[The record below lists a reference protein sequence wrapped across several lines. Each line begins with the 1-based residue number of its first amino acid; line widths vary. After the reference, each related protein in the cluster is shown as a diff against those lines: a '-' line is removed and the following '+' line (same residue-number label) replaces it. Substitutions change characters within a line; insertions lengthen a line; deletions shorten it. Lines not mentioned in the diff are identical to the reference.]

1 MVRLIQELLRPHH
14 RLVAI
19 VAVMMLLQA
28 TMGIAGPWPLK
39 IIIDSVVG
47 DHAVPNWATWF
58 APPLGR
64 GGRLQIAALAAI
76 ITVIIAVASSF
87 AGYLANYVIEIVAQ
101 RVADD
106 LRLRT
111 YHHLQTL
118 SRSYYAH
125 RRVGSILSTI
135 ITDVKT
141 IEEFASLGT
150 VSNLVDIFTLAG
162 MLAVMVTLQWDFA
175 LIAVALLPFLVI
187 AVSRVRTAVL
197 ITVNEVRRAQADMVA
212 TVQEGLQA
220 IEVVQALQ
228 GEDFQEQ
235 QLARISERNMH
246 ASIKARRVRA
256 LLTPVVNIPIAICTA
271 FVLWRGS
278 ALILAGAL
286 TLGSLTVFAAY
297 LARFFG
303 PVQSI
308 SVRMEMVAQ
317 AAVAVARIRDVLEA
331 DVVVPER
338 SDATD
343 PPPFRGDIAFEHVAF
358 GYHADRPI
366 LRDVNF
372 TVRAGELVG
381 IVGTTG
387 CGKSTL
393 VSLIPRSYDA
403 TAGTITIDGSDIRGF
418 TLRGLR
424 GQIGV
429 VLQETVLFGRSVRD
443 NIAFGHTGATDDEV
457 VRAAKLANADEF
469 ITRMPHGYDSIVG
482 DRGLT
487 LSVGERQRIGIA
499 RALIRDNPILIL
511 DEPTAALDAES
522 ELLVIEAMERLMKGR
537 TVICI
542 AHRLSTIRNA
552 DRIIGIKDGFVVEE
566 GSPEELLA
574 RNGLYS
580 DLHRIQFKE
589 ADQSGGDRPN
599 CQAISRETE
608 IALREILE

>member
-1 MVRLIQELLRPHH
+1 MVRLIQDLLRPYR
-14 RLVAI
+14 RLVA
-19 VAVMMLLQA
+19 VVVFMMLLQA
-28 TMGIAGPWPLK
+28 AMGIAGPWPLK
-39 IIIDSVVG
+39 IVIDSVVG
-47 DHAVPNWATWF
+47 NQPVPNWATWF
-58 APPLGR
+58 GPPLAH

-87 AGYLANYVIEIVAQ
+87 AGYAANYVIEIVAQ
-101 RVADD
+101 RVAND
-106 LRLRT
+106 LRSRT
-111 YHHLQTL
+111 YHRLQTL
-118 SRSYYAH
+118 SRSYYRD

-150 VSNLVDIFTLAG
+150 VSNLVDMLTLVG

-175 LIAVALLPFLVI
+175 LIAVALLPFLVV

-197 ITVNEVRRAQADMVA
+197 ETVKEVREAQADMVA
-212 TVQEGLQA
+212 TAQEGLQA

-228 GEDFQEQ
+228 GEDLQER
-235 QLARISERNMH
+235 QLARIGELNMR

-278 ALILAGAL
+278 ALILAGSL
-286 TLGSLTVFAAY
+286 TLGSLTVFTAY

-308 SVRMEMVAQ
+308 SVRMEMFAQ
-317 AAVAVARIRDVLEA
+317 TAVAVQRTREILESDA
-331 DVVVPER
+331 VIPER
-338 SDATD
+338 SDATH
-343 PPPFRGDIAFEHVAF
+343 PAPFRGDIAFEHVAF
-358 GYHADRPI
+358 GYYPDCPI

-381 IVGTTG
+381 IVGATG
-387 CGKSTL
+387 SGKSTL

-403 TAGTITIDGSDIRGF
+403 TAGTITIDGSDIRDF

-443 NIAFGHTGATDDEV
+443 NIAFGHPGATDDEV

-469 ITRMPHGYDSIVG
+469 ISRMPHGYDTIVG

-499 RALIRDNPILIL
+499 RAVIRDNPILIL

-522 ELLVIEAMERLMKGR
+522 EQLVIEAMERLMDGR

-552 DRIIGIKDGFVVEE
+552 DRIIGIKDGVVVEQ
-566 GSPEELLA
+566 GTPQELLA
-574 RNGLYS
+574 RDGLYAE
-580 DLHRIQFKE
+580 LHRIQYKE
-589 ADQSGGDRPN
+589 ANQAGSDRPN
-599 CQAISRETE
+599 CSASSRETGT
-608 IALREILE
+608 ALRAMSE

>member
-1 MVRLIQELLRPHH
+1 MVRLIKDLLRPYR
-14 RLVAI
+14 RLV
-19 VAVMMLLQA
+19 VVVVFMMLLQA
-28 TMGIAGPWPLK
+28 AMGIAGPWPLK

-47 DHAVPNWATWF
+47 NQPVPNWATLF
-58 APPLGR
+58 APPLAH

-87 AGYLANYVIEIVAQ
+87 AGYAANYVIEIVAQ
-101 RVADD
+101 RVAND
-106 LRLRT
+106 LRWRT
-111 YHHLQTL
+111 YHRLQTL
-118 SRSYYAH
+118 SRGYYRD
-125 RRVGSILSTI
+125 RRVGSILSTV

-150 VSNLVDIFTLAG
+150 VSNLVDVLTLVG

-187 AVSRVRTAVL
+187 AVSRVRMAVVE
-197 ITVNEVRRAQADMVA
+197 TVKEVRKAQADMVA
-212 TVQEGLQA
+212 TAQEGLQA
-220 IEVVQALQ
+220 IDVVQALQ
-228 GEDFQEQ
+228 GEDLQER
-235 QLARISERNMH
+235 QLARIGELNMR

-278 ALILAGAL
+278 ALILAGTL
-286 TLGSLTVFAAY
+286 TLGSLTVFTAY

-308 SVRMEMVAQ
+308 SVRMEMFAQ
-317 AAVAVARIRDVLEA
+317 TAVAVQRIREILESDA
-331 DVVVPER
+331 VIPER

-343 PPPFRGDIAFEHVAF
+343 PAPFRGDIAFEHVAF
-358 GYHADRPI
+358 GYSADRPI

-381 IVGTTG
+381 IVGSTG
-387 CGKSTL
+387 SGKSTL
-393 VSLIPRSYDA
+393 VSLIPRSYDV
-403 TAGTITIDGSDIRGF
+403 TAGTIRIDGSDIRDF

-443 NIAFGHTGATDDEV
+443 NIAFGHAGATDEEV
-457 VRAAKLANADEF
+457 VWAAKLANADEF
-469 ITRMPHGYDSIVG
+469 ISRMPHGYNTIVG

-499 RALIRDNPILIL
+499 RAVIRDNPILIL

-522 ELLVIEAMERLMKGR
+522 EQLVIEATERLMKGR

-552 DRIIGIKDGFVVEE
+552 HRIIGIKDGVVVEE
-566 GSPEELLA
+566 GTPRELLS
-574 RNGLYS
+574 RNGLYA
-580 DLHRIQFKE
+580 DLHRVQYQE
-589 ADQSGGDRPN
+589 ASQSRSDKPN
-599 CQAISRETE
+599 CEAISRDTETAFRAMSE
-608 IALREILE
+608 

>member
-1 MVRLIQELLRPHH
+1 MVRLIQDLLRPHH

-19 VAVMMLLQA
+19 VVVMMLLQA
-28 TMGIAGPWPLK
+28 AMGIAGPWPLK

-47 DHAVPNWATWF
+47 DHAVPDWATWF
-58 APPLGR
+58 APPLAR

-106 LRLRT
+106 LRMRT

-162 MLAVMVTLQWDFA
+162 MLAVMVALQWDFA

-187 AVSRVRTAVL
+187 VVSRVRTAVL
-197 ITVNEVRRAQADMVA
+197 VTVKEVRRAQADMVA

-228 GEDFQEQ
+228 GEDLQEQ
-235 QLARISERNMH
+235 QLARISELNMR

-308 SVRMEMVAQ
+308 SVRMEMLAQ
-317 AAVAVARIRDVLEA
+317 TAVAVARIRDVLEA
-331 DVVVPER
+331 DVVIPER

-358 GYHADRPI
+358 GYDADRPI

-393 VSLIPRSYDA
+393 VSLIPRSYDP
-403 TAGTITIDGSDIRGF
+403 TAGTITIDGLDIRGF

-443 NIAFGHTGATDDEV
+443 NIAFGHAGATDDEV
-457 VRAAKLANADEF
+457 VRAAKLANANEF

-499 RALIRDNPILIL
+499 RAVIRDNPILVL

-522 ELLVIEAMERLMKGR
+522 EQLVIEAMERLMRGR
-537 TVICI
+537 TVICV

-552 DRIIGIKDGFVVEE
+552 DRIVGIKDGVVVEE
-566 GSPEELLA
+566 GTPEELLA
-574 RNGLYS
+574 RNGFYA
-580 DLHRIQFKE
+580 DLHRAQYRE
-589 ADQSGGDRPN
+589 AHQPAGDRPN

-608 IALREILE
+608 IALREMSE